1 MALTS
6 LDQKLDWW
14 PPGINPLL
22 WKDAE
27 NVLRTSDNFNH
38 VEAVCKFFLDPS
50 VAKLILGGRQQ
61 RWLNAFLSGLCRDRG
76 IPVPRCNY
84 EAKAKAIVDIVRG
97 PSPSEQW
104 NGYVIF
110 EALTSSDITSFAI
123 QFDSQPHSTLRTI
136 PFSHWVL
143 WLNEFRKRFITE
155 FLNAVFNLSS
165 ALAQYIKGEDRFK
178 DALVLLLPASSFL
191 GKHLG
196 YSLT

>member
-14 PPGINPLL
+14 PHGINPLL
-22 WKDAE
+22 WEDAE
-27 NVLRTSDNFNH
+27 NILRTSDNFNH

-61 RWLNAFLSGLCRDRG
+61 GWLNTFLNGLCRDRG
-76 IPVPRCNY
+76 IPVPRCDSK
-84 EAKAKAIVDIVRG
+84 AKARAIVDIVRDS
-97 PSPSEQW
+97 SPSGEEW
-104 NGYVIF
+104 NGYWIF
-110 EALTSSDITSFAI
+110 QALLSPDITTCAVP
-123 QFDSQPHSTLRTI
+123 FDTQLHSMVRTI
-136 PFSHWVL
+136 PFSHLVS
-143 WLNEFRKRFITE
+143 WLNGYRNRFSE
-155 FLNAVFNLSS
+155 FLDAVFNLSS
-165 ALAQYIKGEDRFK
+165 ALAQYIRGEDRFK